1 MSGRAEMLV
10 WALLRTGLLVSFSAV
25 VVLGL
30 LRWLRVSSPTVR
42 RAACFAVLVQG
53 WLFIRWTAEL
63 PVPGFVQTS
72 GWDTLGPRAPNYLAS
87 DESSGPS
94 GPIGRPTTESRPSGL
109 LAAETGPPAGV
120 RQTGAAGSGMVFR
133 EVSDQET
140 AYRSTVHTAIPAH
153 FPWALSLVAVW
164 GVGLVVVAG
173 RSAWLYARFVR
184 GLPRAQAADLVRV
197 DEWDAEWIAVQ
208 RQAGLRRLARLLV
221 VEEGG
226 PMLCR
231 LPSGYRLI
239 VPRARWQTLE
249 AAQRVLILR
258 HELAHI
264 LRRDVWKSLGMR
276 LLALPHWFNPL
287 VWRIVGEFDECA
299 EWACDEAAG
308 RAAPECVPEYA
319 RALLQLVDRAE
330 PAVFATRAARA
341 SGIAQRIRRL
351 LQPAN
356 EKGSNMKKIAIAA
369 VILAITLVGLTQ
381 LQFRSK
387 ERPLPF
393 GAVSTFV
400 AKEPPVTDR
409 LDVVAAETVPRTRQ
423 AVTVMVP
430 RTTIEMVPVTKT
442 RMVPETRVVEVAEQ
456 AVPGGANQVP
466 VAAETFVPRGD
477 TLAPTRNPQV
487 MVQAERVAGRAAGA
501 RRLARVNLGYVQQRM
516 DEFQREKT
524 RVMAEIQR
532 LNKER
537 EAARAQMLTT
547 AQARINGEKDPVMKE
562 IIDKGMTKKFMEMI
576 DEENAENVRVSTE
589 VSQRVRRKI
598 VDEVARYAKENHILV
613 VRREPGAGRGAAFRR
628 IRGVDASWEPAPLD
642 GEKADQGREVW
653 EAPERFQP
661 RAGEK
666 RRAGEGPFGNDDVL
680 YSDDETNPRE
690 VDISDAIVDRLN
702 QADAARKG
710 AVRQEG

>member
-1 MSGRAEMLV
+1 MSGRAEMLL
-10 WALLRTGLLVSFSAV
+10 WALLRTGVLVSLSAV

-30 LRWLRVSSPTVR
+30 FRWLRVSSPTVR

-53 WLFIRWTAEL
+53 WLFIQWPAEL
-63 PVPGFVQTS
+63 PVPGFVQTIV
-72 GWDTLGPRAPNYLAS
+72 S

-94 GPIGRPTTESRPSGL
+94 AGPTNDSRPSGL
-109 LAAETGPPAGV
+109 LAAETRPLAGV
-120 RQTGAAGSGMVFR
+120 REPAVAGSGMVFR
-133 EVSDQET
+133 EVSNQET
-140 AYRSTVHTAIPAH
+140 AYRSAVRAAAPAH
-153 FPWALSLVAVW
+153 FPWALWLAAVW
-164 GVGLVVVAG
+164 GVGLVVVAV
-173 RSAWLYARFVR
+173 RSAWLYVRFVR
-184 GLPRAQAADLVRV
+184 GLPRAQAADPVRP
-197 DEWDAEWIAVQ
+197 DEWEAEWIAVQ
-208 RQAGLRRLARLLV
+208 RQAGLRRLAPLLV
-221 VEEGG
+221 VAEGG

-239 VPRARWQTLE
+239 VPRASWQTLE
-249 AAQRVLILR
+249 ASQRLLILR

-264 LRRDVWKSLGMR
+264 LRRDVWKSFGMR

-308 RAAPECVPEYA
+308 RAAPDCVPEYA

-341 SGIAQRIRRL
+341 SGISQRIRRL

-356 EKGSNMKKIAIAA
+356 EKGSSMKKIAIAA
-369 VILAITLVGLTQ
+369 VIVAITLVGLTQ

-387 ERPLPF
+387 ERPLPYP
-393 GAVSTFV
+393 AVRTFV
-400 AKEPPVTDR
+400 VKEPPVTDR
-409 LDVVAAETVPRTRQ
+409 LDVDAAETVPRTRQ
-423 AVTVMVP
+423 TVTVMVP

-442 RMVPETRVVEVAEQ
+442 RMVPETRVVDVAEQ
-456 AVPGGANQVP
+456 VVPARANQGP
-466 VAAETFVPRGD
+466 VAAESFVRGD
-477 TLAPTRNPQV
+477 TLAPTTDAQV
-487 MVQAERVAGRAAGA
+487 MVPADRVAARSAGA

-516 DEFQREKT
+516 DEFQREKS

-537 EAARAQMLTT
+537 EAARAKMLTT

-589 VSQRVRRKI
+589 VSQRMRRKI
-598 VDEVARYAKENHILV
+598 LEEVARYAKENHILI
-613 VRREPGAGRGAAFRR
+613 VRREPGAGREAAFRR
-628 IRGVDASWEPAPLD
+628 IRGADSSWEPAPIDLG
-642 GEKADQGREVW
+642 GEKFVAG
-653 EAPERFQP
+653 ERFQRSP
-661 RAGEK
+661 GGQRS
-666 RRAGEGPFGNDDVL
+666 GNDDVL
-680 YSDDETNPRE
+680 YSDDQTNPRE

-710 AVRQEG
+710 GVKQGA